1 MSATKAIFLSIIT
14 FFSPIHF
21 ILLMVGALILLDTT
35 TGILAAKKR
44 GEKITSKKMG
54 AVVSKF
60 IVYHLAILTL
70 YILDV
75 ALINEFTI
83 EYIKLSTQYVSTKLA
98 GLTIAFIELTF
109 IELTSVREN
118 VETIFNIDVNKKF
131 KRMIETIKNLIETIR
146 NVDGNK

>member
-1 MSATKAIFLSIIT
+1 MSTVKAIFLSIIT
-14 FFSPIHF
+14 FFSPIQH
-21 ILLMVGALILLDTT
+21 ILLLVGALIILDTV

-75 ALINEFTI
+75 ALINEFTM
-83 EYIKLSTQYVSTKLA
+83 EYVKLSIQYVSTKLA
-98 GLTIAFIELTF
+98 GLTIAFIELT
-109 IELTSVREN
+109 SVREN
-118 VETIFNIDVNKKF
+118 VETIFNININRKF
-131 KRMIETIKNLIETIR
+131 KKMVVGIKKLIETIR
-146 NVDGNK
+146 NVKDGNK

>member
-98 GLTIAFIELTF
+98 GLTIAFIELT
-109 IELTSVREN
+109 SVREN